1 MRVLIV
7 CSYRNYVADGIAP
20 FIKEQVS
27 ALCAMTKGNGERE
40 VETDY
45 YLLHGKGMKG
55 YLKEIPSLRKKIREF
70 KPNVIHAHFG
80 LSGLLANLAT
90 RRIPVVTTYHGSD
103 INNPSVYRYSKFAI
117 RLSAWNIYVSTKNM
131 EIAGAEEGNKA
142 SLIPCGIDDTLF
154 KPMEKKEARDL
165 LVKYGKFREKSR
177 TKYVLFTK
185 MFTDP
190 VKDYPLAKEVVELTN
205 ERMREL
211 GRERVELVEF
221 IGYTREESSILM
233 NAVDAIL
240 MTSKTEGSPQ
250 VIKEAMA
257 CGCPIVSV
265 DVGDVK
271 ERIDD
276 VEGCYVVSSR
286 EPKEIAEALM
296 KALAFNGR
304 TNGREVLVQ
313 QNLSNKL
320 VARRLIEIYKE
331 ILK

>member
-7 CSYRNYVADGIAP
+7 CSYRDYIKDGIAP
-20 FIKEQVS
+20 FIKEQVT
-27 ALCAMTKGNGERE
+27 ALQSLGIECA
-40 VETDY
+40 Y
-45 YLLHGKGMKG
+45 YQVRGKGVWG
-55 YLKEIPSLRKKIREF
+55 YLQELPKLRKKIRQW
-70 KPNVIHAHFG
+70 KPNIIHAHFG
-80 LSGLLANLAT
+80 LSGLLANLVT

-154 KPMEKKEARDL
+154 KPIEKKEARDL
-165 LVKYGKFREKSR
+165 LVKYGKFKEKSR

-185 MFTDP
+185 MFDDP
-190 VKDYPLAKEVVELTN
+190 VKDYPLAKAVIDRVNNEELGMKSDEVEL
-205 ERMREL
+205 L
-211 GRERVELVEF
+211 EF
-221 IGYTREESSILM
+221 TGYTREQSALLM

-250 VIKEAMA
+250 VVKEAMA

-271 ERIDD
+271 ERISRIN
-276 VEGCYVVSSR
+276 GCYVANTR
-286 EPKEIAEALM
+286 EPEKLAGLLH
-296 KALAFNGR
+296 KALVFEGK
-304 TNGREVLVQ
+304 TNGREAFVQ
-313 QNLSNKL
+313 QNLSNEL
-320 VARRLIEIYKE
+320 VAQKILEIYNKV
-331 ILK
+331 LRK

>member
-7 CSYRNYVADGIAP
+7 CSYRDYIKDGIAP
-20 FIKEQVS
+20 FIKEQVT
-27 ALCAMTKGNGERE
+27 ALQSME
-40 VETDY
+40 VECAY
-45 YLLHGKGMKG
+45 YQVHGKGVWG
-55 YLKEIPSLRKKIREF
+55 YLQELPKLRKKIRQW
-70 KPNVIHAHFG
+70 KPHIIHAHFG

-154 KPMEKKEARDL
+154 KPIGKKEARDL

-185 MFTDP
+185 MFDDP
-190 VKDYPLAKEVVELTN
+190 VKDYPLAKAVIDRVNNEELGMKSDEVEL
-205 ERMREL
+205 L
-211 GRERVELVEF
+211 EF
-221 IGYTREESSILM
+221 TGYTREQSALLM

-250 VIKEAMA
+250 VVKEAMA

-271 ERIDD
+271 ERIDGVD
-276 VEGCYVVSSR
+276 GCYVVSSR

-296 KALAFNGR
+296 KALAFEGR
-304 TNGREVLVQ
+304 TNGREALMRQ
-313 QNLSNKL
+313 DLSNKL
-320 VARRLIEIYKE
+320 VARRLIEIYE
-331 ILK
+331 RILK